1 MGLYTDVRTAL
12 RKTAIAA
19 LIDYF
24 PTVDSQNKGIIFS
37 HIDGSEPVG
46 DYVIINILNITQQG
60 HHMNGS
66 LLSSG
71 KLQVSAA
78 YEVQAQFSFVGTGSG
93 DISHSFNQRISN
105 NPLTLQEASRNKL
118 GVMRKSSVRRAPQK
132 RDTKWVDYHN
142 TDVTFSY
149 IASGQQTIDSVDT
162 VVVNDVV
169 DDVVFTIPPGVV
181 LP

>member
-1 MGLYTDVRTAL
+1 MSLYTDVRTSL
-12 RKTAIAA
+12 RRTAIAA
-19 LIDYF
+19 LIEHF
-24 PTVDSQNKGIIFS
+24 PTVDTQNKGIIFS

-46 DYVIINILNITQQG
+46 DYVVINILNITQQG

-66 LLSSG
+66 LLSG
-71 KLQVSAA
+71 GNLQVSAA
-78 YEVQAQFSFVGTGSG
+78 YEVQAQFSFVGSSSG

-132 RDTKWVDYHN
+132 RDTKWVEYHN

-149 IASGQQTIDSVDT
+149 IAISQQAIDSIDA

-169 DDVVFTIPPGVV
+169 DDVVFTVPSGVV